1 MVGSMTKQIR
11 DIAQA
16 TGQMLSFREILDG
29 DGPMKTIADRVVT
42 GLGLARRSR
51 YQRSAA
57 SKAAGPAGADARKK
71 VLQTLDEMHAET
83 TQAMDMVYEMI
94 RKDDDQKFINA
105 WIETLTT
112 AKDVNSLEDLDKFMR
127 KIMKVERLK
136 VSNVLV
142 NWLGN
147 YRV

>member
-51 YQRSAA
+51 YLSGLQLQSLL
-57 SKAAGPAGADARKK
+57 DLQ
-71 VLQTLDEMHAET
+71 VLMLVRRFYRHLMRCTL
-83 TQAMDMVYEMI
+83 
-94 RKDDDQKFINA
+94 RLPKL
-105 WIETLTT
+105 WIW
-112 AKDVNSLEDLDKFMR
+112 FM
-127 KIMKVERLK
+127 E
-136 VSNVLV
+136 
-142 NWLGN
+142 
-147 YRV
+147 